1 VQKLGNRN
9 ISPLAYMYYNRD
21 GSRNII
27 TNMAEEYTTMDE
39 FLEWIQTK
47 DGRDIMILATIT
59 IGLGTIAI
67 IWVLVAF

>member
-1 VQKLGNRN
+1 
-9 ISPLAYMYYNRD
+9 
-21 GSRNII
+21 
-27 TNMAEEYTTMDE
+27 MAEEYTTMDE